1 MSSTG
6 SNHDSHG
13 RSGSGRK
20 TSSSSTGRGLCTFWL
35 GARHFGLDVSLV
47 GEVVTLDTIASVPA
61 SPPAVRGLF
70 NLRGTPVALLDLS
83 VVLDLEAA
91 KSEGSTTAL
100 VLRND
105 ELLLGLV
112 IDRMEAVTASDRGTF
127 VERGAEDH
135 PAVSGFL
142 ELAALDGEKKEVVTV
157 LEPAVLL
164 ERLEA
169 TRLSRVED

>member
-1 MSSTG
+1 
-6 SNHDSHG
+6 
-13 RSGSGRK
+13 
-20 TSSSSTGRGLCTFWL
+20 
-35 GARHFGLDVSLV
+35 V
-47 GEVVTLDTIASVPA
+47 GEVVTLDKIAPVPA

-91 KSEGSTTAL
+91 KGDGSATTAL
-100 VLRND
+100 VLRNE

-112 IDRMEAVTASDRGTF
+112 IDRMEAVTGAERGAF
-127 VERGAEDH
+127 VERGDEDH
-135 PAVSGFL
+135 PAVRGFL
-142 ELAALDGEKKEVVTV
+142 ELAGVDGEKKEVVTV

-169 TRLSRVED
+169 TRLSRVEE

>member
-1 MSSTG
+1 
-6 SNHDSHG
+6 
-13 RSGSGRK
+13 
-20 TSSSSTGRGLCTFWL
+20 
-35 GARHFGLDVSLV
+35 
-47 GEVVTLDTIASVPA
+47 
-61 SPPAVRGLF
+61 VRGIF
-70 NLRGTPVALLDLS
+70 NLRGMPVALLDLS

-91 KSEGSTTAL
+91 KAGGAATTAL
-100 VLRND
+100 VLRVDATRSLAND

-112 IDRMEAVTASDRGTF
+112 IDRMEAVAGADRGAF

-135 PAVSGFL
+135 PAVRGFL
-142 ELAALDGEKKEVVTV
+142 ELHGDKHGEKKEVVTV

>member
-1 MSSTG
+1 MSSNG
-6 SNHDSHG
+6 SQSQHG
-13 RSGSGRK
+13 S
-20 TSSSSTGRGLCTFWL
+20 LCTFFL

-47 GEVVTLDTIASVPA
+47 GEVVTLERISPVPA
-61 SPPAVRGLF
+61 SPAAVRGIF

-91 KSEGSTTAL
+91 KGEGAATTAL
-100 VLRND
+100 VLRVDSTRSLAND

-112 IDRMEAVTASDRGTF
+112 IDRMEAVSGADRGAF

-135 PAVSGFL
+135 PAVRGFL
-142 ELAALDGEKKEVVTV
+142 ELGGEKKEVVTV